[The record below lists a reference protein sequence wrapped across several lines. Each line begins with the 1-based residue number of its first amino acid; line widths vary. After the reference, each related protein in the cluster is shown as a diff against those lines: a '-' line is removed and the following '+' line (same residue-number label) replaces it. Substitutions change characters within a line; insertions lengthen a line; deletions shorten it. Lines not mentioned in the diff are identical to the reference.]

1 MELKKIKKILNENV
15 ETVFSNL
22 NMEYE
27 IISDNIYS
35 TCPVHEGS
43 DNNRAFS
50 FSRDKGIWKCWTRD
64 CQHSYKND
72 IFGLIQG
79 ALSQQNGQE
88 VDFKHVLSW
97 CYSTFNLK
105 YEKHT
110 STTKKPQEDIA
121 DPFHEVVSL
130 FASKRIT
137 TQDKPIDTQFE
148 SICPSEYFYERGFKK
163 KTIKHFGVGDCNENG
178 IMKERSVI
186 PIHNDDGDNIVGYI
200 GRSTKAYRTP
210 KFLLYPKG
218 FDKRRYLYNYHRAK
232 NKALETS
239 CIYLLEGQGDVWKL
253 YEAGVQNAV
262 SIFGKTLSEEQEYKI
277 RKLGVTHIIVML
289 DSDQA
294 GREAKL
300 QIHRQLNRMYK
311 LTFPKI
317 QKKDIG
323 DMNIKDIRT
332 NILSTLRGT
341 Y

>member
-1 MELKKIKKILNENV
+1 MELKKIKKILNDNV

-35 TCPVHEGS
+35 TCPVHDGS

-79 ALSQQNGQE
+79 ALSQQCGRE
-88 VDFKHVLSW
+88 VDFKYVLSW

-105 YEKHT
+105 YEHHNKT
-110 STTKKPQEDIA
+110 TERPDDDTDELFYNIVSTFSVDKKLAE
-121 DPFHEVVSL
+121 E
-130 FASKRIT
+130 
-137 TQDKPIDTQFE
+137 KPIEKTFT
-148 SICPSEYFYERGFKK
+148 SKCPSSYFYDRGFKN
-163 KTIKHFGVGDCNENG
+163 KTLKYFGVGDCDESG

-186 PIHNDDGDNIVGYI
+186 PIHDDDGKSIVGYI
-200 GRSTKAYRTP
+200 GRSTKVYRTP

-232 NKALETS
+232 KRAIETS
-239 CIYLLEGQGDVWKL
+239 CIYLLEGQGDVWRL
-253 YEAGVQNAV
+253 YESGVQNAI

-289 DSDQA
+289 DGDQA

-323 DMNIKDIRT
+323 EMNIKDIRE